1 MPLWP
6 TVIVS
11 VSPGV
16 TTREVSY
23 DRPPPPPTPSV
34 PDAASPPPPPPAM
47 ATAEIVVTQV
57 GTINEYTL
65 SVPPPSLPINSFDS
79 KSSNDASVI

>member
-1 MPLWP
+1 M
-6 TVIVS
+6 
-11 VSPGV
+11 
-16 TTREVSY
+16 
-23 DRPPPPPTPSV
+23 

-47 ATAEIVVTQV
+47 ATAEIVVTPT

-65 SVPPPSLPINSFDS
+65 SVNPPSLPINSLDS